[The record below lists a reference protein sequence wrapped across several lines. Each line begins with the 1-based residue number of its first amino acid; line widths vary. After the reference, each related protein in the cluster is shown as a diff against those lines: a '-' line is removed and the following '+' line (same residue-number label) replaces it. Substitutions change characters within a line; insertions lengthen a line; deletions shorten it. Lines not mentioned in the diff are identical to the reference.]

1 MICIPKLWTEE
12 FDNSRSKFF
21 GLHNLGGGR
30 GSSVN
35 VITRLRDGQSRGLNP
50 ERSKSFFSLFSETSR
65 LVLGPTQLHL
75 RRVLVVLPAGVR
87 VERPWREVDH

>member
-1 MICIPKLWTEE
+1 MICIPNLWTEE

-21 GLHNLGGGR
+21 GLHPLEWGR
-30 GSSVN
+30 GGSVSIVN
-35 VITRLRDGQSRGLNP
+35 RLRGGQSRGSNP
-50 ERSKSFFSLFSETSR
+50 ERSKIFFFLFSETSR

-75 RRVLVVLPAGVR
+75 RRALVVLPAV